1 MTGGSMNAKEWGL
14 LLLLAGLWSGS
25 FFFAEIMLREL
36 DPYSVVLG
44 RVGPAAVALLLL
56 VVLSGQRMPRD
67 LGSWGLFLGMGL
79 LNNAI
84 PFGLIFWGQQ
94 SIDSGLAAILNATT
108 PFFAVILAH
117 LLTQDERLTVNRM
130 LGVLC
135 GIAGVA
141 VLVGPDALHSLG
153 DETLGQFAV
162 LGAALSYALAS
173 LFGRRLRR
181 FPVTVAATGMVTCSA
196 ILALPVA
203 LIFGAP
209 FAALPGAAT
218 WSALLGLSLLSTA
231 AAYLVY
237 FRILATAGSTNLMLV
252 TLLLPVGALTLGI
265 VFLGESFGWGDFGG
279 LALILLGLGAVDG
292 RLFRL
297 LPGARIAA
305 APRQRP

>member
-1 MTGGSMNAKEWGL
+1 MKGAMTAQEWGF
-14 LLLLAGLWSGS
+14 LLLLAALWSGS

-36 DPYSVVLG
+36 DSYSVVLG
-44 RVGPAAVALLLL
+44 RVGPAAIALLLL
-56 VVLSGQRMPRD
+56 VFLSGQRMPAD
-67 LGSWGLFLGMGL
+67 FGSWGLFFGMGL

-108 PFFAVILAH
+108 PFFAVFLAH
-117 LLTQDERLTVNRM
+117 LLTHDEKLSANRL
-130 LGVLC
+130 LGILC

-141 VLVGPDALHSLG
+141 VLVGPGALTG
-153 DETLGQFAV
+153 IGGETLGQFAV

-181 FPVTVAATGMVTCSA
+181 FPIAVAATGMVTCSA
-196 ILALPVA
+196 LMALPVA
-203 LIFGAP
+203 LLFGAP
-209 FAALPGAAT
+209 FAAMPGAAT

-252 TLLLPVGALTLGI
+252 TLLLPVGALALGM
-265 VFLGESFGWGDFGG
+265 VFLGERFGWGDFAG
-279 LALILLGLGAVDG
+279 LALILFGLAAVDG
-292 RLFRL
+292 RVFVL
-297 LPGARIAA
+297 LRGEAS
-305 APRQRP
+305 RQRP